1 MTQYPGPD
9 PDDPFSQ
16 PPNESGTPADQPTP
30 PAEGDATPPAG
41 SGVEETAPIQ
51 REEMGYWEKKALEDQ
66 ARLQQ
71 EANQQGGPPG
81 EQPLDQPG
89 DRPGDRRGDRPPPP
103 TPPAPSYGQQDPQS
117 GPYQAPPPQ
126 DPQQAYG
133 AGGGYGQYQQP
144 PAGQYGQ
151 QQYGQQ
157 QYGQQPYG
165 QQYGYTYQVP
175 NHPQATTAL
184 VLGLVGLIGGCLCG
198 LPLLVAP
205 FAWAIGARAR
215 REIAASHG
223 QLGGAGNA
231 QAGFVMGIIGTVLLV
246 LAVIGLVLLV
256 VIGIATEGSSGT
268 TVTEF

>member
-1 MTQYPGPD
+1 
-9 PDDPFSQ
+9 
-16 PPNESGTPADQPTP
+16 
-30 PAEGDATPPAG
+30 
-41 SGVEETAPIQ
+41 
-51 REEMGYWEKKALEDQ
+51 MGYWEKKALEDQ

-71 EANQQGGPPG
+71 EANQHGGPPA
-81 EQPLDQPG
+81 DQPG
-89 DRPGDRRGDRPPPP
+89 DQPPPP
-103 TPPAPSYGQQDPQS
+103 PPPPPPYGRQDPQS
-117 GPYQAPPPQ
+117 GPYQAPS
-126 DPQQAYG
+126 
-133 AGGGYGQYQQP
+133 YQQP
-144 PAGQYGQ
+144 PAGQYG
-151 QQYGQQ
+151 Q

-198 LPLLVAP
+198 LPLLAAP

-246 LAVIGLVLLV
+246 LAVIGVVLLV
-256 VIGIATEGSSGT
+256 VVGLATEGTSGT

>member
-30 PAEGDATPPAG
+30 PADGDATPPAG

-81 EQPLDQPG
+81 DQPG
-89 DRPGDRRGDRPPPP
+89 DQPADRPGDRPPPP
-103 TPPAPSYGQQDPQS
+103 PPPYGQQDPQS
-117 GPYQAPPPQ
+117 GPYQVPPPQ
-126 DPQQAYG
+126 GPQQAYG

-144 PAGQYGQ
+144 PAGQYG

-246 LAVIGLVLLV
+246 LAVIGVVLLV
-256 VIGIATEGSSGT
+256 VVGLATEGTPGT

>member
-30 PAEGDATPPAG
+30 PADGGATPPAG

-71 EANQQGGPPG
+71 EANQQGGPP
-81 EQPLDQPG
+81 
-89 DRPGDRRGDRPPPP
+89 
-103 TPPAPSYGQQDPQS
+103 PPAPSSGQRDPQS
-117 GPYQAPPPQ
+117 GPYQVPPPQ

-157 QYGQQPYG
+157 YGQRPYG

-198 LPLLVAP
+198 LPLLAAP

-246 LAVIGLVLLV
+246 LAVIGVVLLV
-256 VIGIATEGSSGT
+256 VVGLATEGTSGT